1 MKKIASSIYVRNLD
15 PAVIAKL
22 DELAAKQKISRSE
35 YIRRQL
41 EQLAAFPE
49 LRKQERQSTQQFQEI
64 LDVLKQMS
72 ERLSRLEAEGAR
84 NGK

>member
-1 MKKIASSIYVRNLD
+1 MKKIPSTIYVRNIN

-41 EQLAAFPE
+41 EQFAAFPE
-49 LRKQERQSTQQFQEI
+49 LRKQESQSTQQFQEI
-64 LDVLKQMS
+64 LDVLKKMS
-72 ERLSRLEAEGAR
+72 DRLSCLEAEGAQD
-84 NGK
+84 GK

>member
-41 EQLAAFPE
+41 EQLAVFPE

>member
-41 EQLAAFPE
+41 EQFAAFPE
-49 LRKQERQSTQQFQEI
+49 LRKQESQSTQQFQEI

-72 ERLSRLEAEGAR
+72 DRLGRLETQEAR
-84 NGK
+84 DGK

>member
-22 DELAAKQKISRSE
+22 DELAGKQKISRSE

-41 EQLAAFPE
+41 KQLAAFSE
-49 LRKQERQSTQQFQEI
+49 LRKQESQSTQQFQEI
-64 LDVLKQMS
+64 LDVLKKMS
-72 ERLSRLEAEGAR
+72 DRLSRLEAERAR
-84 NGK
+84 DGK